1 MSKFLSKKQTKAFK
15 VFVRWE
21 EVEEELEWNLTLPEL
36 VQMGVGILGSADPYI
51 TLLHITP
58 VWLQLCW
65 YPVCEI
71 ITFFPAEA
79 WTYIYVFNVKG
90 LFFYRTYETVAAPV
104 SAAGSTFV
112 NDSRG

>member
-1 MSKFLSKKQTKAFK
+1 
-15 VFVRWE
+15 
-21 EVEEELEWNLTLPEL
+21 
-36 VQMGVGILGSADPYI
+36 
-51 TLLHITP
+51 
-58 VWLQLCW
+58 
-65 YPVCEI
+65 VCEI